1 MNMATWPAKKEHR
14 SPFSVRFPVFS
25 AQLRS
30 EEVPEEVTASHSV
43 WLNFSLIG
51 IKWNLCARLWMS
63 PQFACNIINL
73 QTFKKDGQVN
83 CWNKRTQRKRPI
95 TRNESMIRE
104 FKMQTF
110 IYLLKVAKTITLA
123 FKCVGKCFLSRG
135 FKGTAFSYSFTFSL
149 I

>member
-1 MNMATWPAKKEHR
+1 MCHIQFLKFHEYGDLANKERASIALFCTFPCVLCTATIWRGP
-14 SPFSVRFPVFS
+14 
-25 AQLRS
+25 
-30 EEVPEEVTASHSV
+30 
-43 WLNFSLIG
+43 LNFSLIG
-51 IKWNLCARLWMS
+51 IKWNLCARLWLS
-63 PQFACNIINL
+63 PQFSCNIINL

-95 TRNESMIRE
+95 TRNESMLRE

-123 FKCVGKCFLSRG
+123 FKCVGKCFLARG

>member
-1 MNMATWPAKKEHR
+1 MDK
-14 SPFSVRFPVFS
+14 
-25 AQLRS
+25 
-30 EEVPEEVTASHSV
+30 
-43 WLNFSLIG
+43 LIAG
-51 IKWNLCARLWMS
+51 IKEL
-63 PQFACNIINL
+63 
-73 QTFKKDGQVN
+73 KEKG
-83 CWNKRTQRKRPI
+83 PI

-104 FKMQTF
+104 FKVQTF